1 MRAAEYSRKQP
12 AGQRAAPVLKK
23 AMPNDPK
30 GESFAAL
37 FEGEAAKTPKRRSFG
52 VGEELDVVVVQVGRD
67 AVFVELDGK
76 QEGFIESK
84 DLMSK
89 AGELTVKV
97 GSRVTARVVETGGRQ
112 GAVHLVPVYVRPPA
126 SEEPDAEPTAM
137 PAGAAGGAL
146 VVGAIVRGTVALIER
161 YGVFLQLPA
170 PTGQRRGVRGLVPTQ
185 ELGVPRGADLHKMF
199 PLGTELEAKI
209 IAIDERNRIKLSVVA
224 LNADVERR
232 EFEQHRSEPKGSDP
246 SSKGFGTLG
255 DLFTKRK

>member
-1 MRAAEYSRKQP
+1 
-12 AGQRAAPVLKK
+12 
-23 AMPNDPK
+23 MPDKPK

-37 FEGEAAKTPKRRSFG
+37 FEGEAGRTPQRRSFG
-52 VGEELDVVVVQVGRD
+52 VGQELDVVVVQVGRD

-84 DLMSK
+84 DLMNKS
-89 AGELTVKV
+89 GELTVKI
-97 GSRVTARVVETGGRQ
+97 GSRITSRVVETGGRP
-112 GAVHLVPVYVRPPA
+112 GAVRLVPVYVRPPA

-137 PAGAAGGAL
+137 PAGTAGGAL
-146 VVGAIVRGTVALIER
+146 VVGATVRGTVALVER
-161 YGVFLQLPA
+161 YGVFVQLPVPGA
-170 PTGQRRGVRGLVPTQ
+170 GPKRGVRGLVPTA

-209 IAIDERNRIKLSVVA
+209 IAIDERSRIKLSVVA

-232 EFEQHRSEPKGSDP
+232 EFEQHRSEPKGSDL

-255 DLFTKRK
+255 DLLNKRK